1 PNPANNLLNIENTTE
16 ISSVSI
22 VNALGQTVITK
33 TVNSNAVQID
43 VSSLSK
49 GVYFVTV
56 NSGNAGKTVKIIKE

>member
-33 TVNSNAVQID
+33 TVNSNVLQVDI
-43 VSSLSK
+43 SSLSK
-49 GVYFVTV
+49 GIYFVTV
-56 NSGNAGKTVKIIKE
+56 NSGNASKTIKIIKE